1 MMIAPGGPPNLNLI
15 CSLCYY
21 KYIFIVFLFNMIII
35 NAMCV
40 RERRRKKKKE

>member
-21 KYIFIVFLFNMIII
+21 KYIFFGNYFCIPSNICIKQRGKM
-35 NAMCV
+35 A
-40 RERRRKKKKE
+40 

>member
-21 KYIFIVFLFNMIII
+21 KYIFIVFYVC
-35 NAMCV
+35 A
-40 RERRRKKKKE
+40 